1 MKRKNNITL
10 AIAITAL
17 GMIGTSSAA
26 VIFDASPTNTTQINN
41 AQGGTPGSVSGTP
54 GNLTYTNGT
63 ANFDFSGFTSTDDV
77 NTLNGTALVSTDVVT
92 ATINVSSFSGAELRA
107 NGIDFGFNN
116 TTVLGTAEVGDL
128 QLRLNASNNQGAIQ
142 TFFNGG
148 GAVNS
153 GSNTDVAQL
162 TDGFTAILV
171 ADVNGY
177 TFTIDGATAS
187 QLVIDGTFSGTE
199 FVDIIGN
206 AHFTFAQQHRNND
219 DAPNPGDLSSLIT
232 EASIEVVSI
241 PEPSSTALLG
251 LGGLALI
258 MRRRK

>member
-1 MKRKNNITL
+1 MKRTNNNTL
-10 AIAITAL
+10 AIAITTL
-17 GMIGTSSAA
+17 GMIGTSSAT

-41 AQGGTPGSVSGTP
+41 GIAGTPGSLTGTP
-54 GNLTYTNGT
+54 GNLTYTNGGG
-63 ANFDFSGFTSTDDV
+63 NFDFSGFTSTNDV
-77 NTLNGTALVSTDVVT
+77 NTLNGTDIVSTDVVT

-116 TTVLGTAEVGDL
+116 DTALGTESVGDL
-128 QLRLNASNNQGAIQ
+128 QVRLNATNLSGAIQ

-148 GAVNS
+148 DALNS
-153 GSNTDVAQL
+153 GSNTNVAQL
-162 TDGFTAILV
+162 TDGFTATLV

-187 QLVIDGTFSGTE
+187 PLVIDGTFSGTE
-199 FVDIIGN
+199 FVDTIGN
-206 AHFTFAQQHRNND
+206 AHFTFSQQHRNND
-219 DAPNPGDLSSLIT
+219 QAASPGDLSSLIA